1 MKSIAV
7 ALLNWN
13 GKSLLERFLGEVVN
27 NSPEAV
33 VYFIDNAS
41 TDNSVLFVQE
51 NFPSIR
57 VIVLDQNYGYAGG
70 YNKGLV
76 AVKEDLICLLNTD
89 VSVKPGWLPPVL
101 DHFKKHPKTAIAQPH
116 IMDIKVPSQFEYA
129 GAAGGFV
136 DRLGYPY
143 CRGRL
148 FNDLEEDL
156 GQYDFDEKVFWASGA
171 CFFVRK
177 TVFESLGGF
186 DEDFFAHM
194 EEIDFCWRAFN
205 QNHDVYSL
213 YQSKVFHLGGGTLKL
228 SPQKTYLN
236 FRNSLYLLLKNL
248 PEKRIQIIFERMLWD
263 GIALLFFILQFKF
276 ATAFAIVKAH
286 LAFYSNCRKMLKKQS
301 KVKGFTSYYNEAN
314 LPFRYFF
321 LKKRNLL

>member
-116 IMDIKVPSQFEYA
+116 IMDLKVPTQFEYA
-129 GAAGGFV
+129 GAAGGFI

-194 EEIDFCWRAFN
+194 EEIDLCWRAFN

-248 PEKRIQIIFERMLWD
+248 PEKRIQRIFERMLWD
-263 GIALLFFILQFKF
+263 GIAILFLILQLKF
-276 ATAFAIVKAH
+276 STAFAIVKAH
-286 LAFYSNCRKMLKKQS
+286 FAFYSNFRKILKKQS
-301 KVKGFTSYYNEAN
+301 KVKGFTGYYNEAY

-321 LKKRNLL
+321 LKRRNLS

>member
-314 LPFRYFF
+314 LPFRYFI

>member
-321 LKKRNLL
+321 LKKRNLS